1 MSPGVLLTLLV
12 VVWAASWPVMKIGV
26 ATVPPIWFACLRY
39 GVATVVLI
47 AIVRLR
53 GEFRWPP
60 RADRRLVLVS
70 GLLQMGAFA
79 ALTMLALTILP
90 PGRASILAYS
100 TPLWVHP
107 LAVWRKQEQTS
118 LRAALGVV
126 TGLVGIA
133 VIASPTLVHDGSA
146 ALGAIAML
154 IIAAAA
160 WAVTIV
166 FVRGHRFTANPLA
179 LAPWQTAVATL
190 LLLAIAAVT
199 EAPPASFTGPALLAL
214 LYAALIATA
223 FAYWAVVEVGRRLPA
238 TTLSVGLL
246 ATPALGLTISAIVL
260 KEPVGS
266 TLLFGL
272 ALVGAGIM
280 LTAATRTRS

>member
-39 GVATVVLI
+39 AIATVILI
-47 AIVRLR
+47 AIVGLR
-53 GEFRWPP
+53 GELRWPP
-60 RADRRLVLVS
+60 RTDRRLVLVS

-126 TGLVGIA
+126 MGLAGIS
-133 VIASPTLVHDGSA
+133 VIASPALVHDGGGT
-146 ALGAIAML
+146 LGAIVLL
-154 IIAAAA
+154 ITAAGA

-190 LLLAIAAVT
+190 LLLAIAVVT
-199 EAPPASFTGPALLAL
+199 ETPPTSFTGAGLLAL
-214 LYAALIATA
+214 LYAGPIATA
-223 FAYWAVVEVGRRLPA
+223 FAYWALVEVGRRLPA

-246 ATPALGLTISAIVL
+246 ATPTLGLAISAIVL
-260 KEPVGS
+260 NEPIGS
-266 TLLFGL
+266 ALLFGL
-272 ALVGAGIM
+272 VLVAAGIM
-280 LTAATRTRS
+280 LTTVTRTRS